1 MESNIKTAN
10 RSVPHVAERRIG
22 FVMSRTDVVHPP
34 GRQSKI
40 DALMAHLRRK
50 PRDGMALAKVQRLMG
65 RRWTYD
71 DTLKLWYSAPTVS
84 ALASR
89 PSPFMAMLRKGGT

>member
-1 MESNIKTAN
+1 MNRPTA
-10 RSVPHVAERRIG
+10 IG
-22 FVMSRTDVVHPP
+22 HPP

-71 DTLKLWYSAPTVS
+71 DTLKLWYPAPTVS

-89 PSPFMAMLRKGGT
+89 PNPFLSMLRRSAT